1 MVMMQTLIGSYAT
14 VSVAQAADYYFTLR
28 GSGGGGGG
36 EDTSTDANARTW
48 TSGGPGG
55 GGAQVE
61 IRIDDVPSG
70 MQFVMAVPSGGG
82 AGGVDG
88 AGGGGGGGGGATVLA
103 AIHNGVEQLI
113 AIAAGGGAGG
123 GGGDGSTTSAT
134 TRAGSGGAGLAGS
147 NSKSASVNDGDGHTH
162 SNRNAP
168 TPGGG
173 ATGTANGAN
182 SKYSTLNPVTTT
194 TYGNKGGS
202 GGEKNTST
210 VQATQTNTN
219 LPSHVISD
227 SYAVQ
232 GGFGGEASGGE
243 GGGGAGGGGYFAGA
257 GGSAP
262 NGGNDG
268 GAGGGGGSS
277 YIAGG
282 IWSGSSTLTFGSATI
297 TINVVGN
304 NTSGARGV
312 LINTGEANPN
322 FRLSA
327 AQTTS
332 VQWTGSIADLSE
344 KGRGGSGSEATSS
357 SEDPQSGAAGVIIYG
372 TDLAS
377 PTVVEPST
385 HDRVANG
392 VPNTDLP
399 AVQTTVTT

>member
-14 VSVAQAADYYFTLR
+14 VIVAQEAVYYFTLR

-36 EDTSTDANARTW
+36 EDQSSDSNSRSW

-82 AGGVDG
+82 AGDNQS
-88 AGGGGGGGGGATVLA
+88 AGGAGGGGGGATVLA

-113 AIAAGGGAGG
+113 AVAAGGGAGG
-123 GGGDGSTTSAT
+123 GGGDGLTSNAA

-147 NSKSASVNDGDGHTH
+147 NSKSASVNDGDGHIQN
-162 SNRNAP
+162 NRP
-168 TPGGG
+168 YPGGG
-173 ATGTANGAN
+173 ATGTANGTN
-182 SKYSTLNPVTTT
+182 SQYSALNPVTTT

-202 GGEKNTST
+202 GGRRDTSS
-210 VQATQTNTN
+210 VQLTQTSISP
-219 LPSHVISD
+219 PSHVISD
-227 SYAVQ
+227 SYAIQ
-232 GGFGGEASGGE
+232 GGFGGEPKGGE
-243 GGGGAGGGGYFAGA
+243 GGGAGGGGGYFAGA
-257 GGSAP
+257 GGAAP

-268 GAGGGGGSS
+268 AAGGGGGSS

-282 IWSGSSTLTFGSATI
+282 IWSGSSTLTFGSDTI

-312 LINTGEANPN
+312 LINTGEANPD

-344 KGRGGSGSEATSS
+344 KGRGGNGSNAVADA
-357 SEDPQSGAAGVIIYG
+357 EDPQSGAAGVIIYG

-377 PTVVEPST
+377 PTVVEPTT
-385 HDRVANG
+385 HDRVTNG